1 VRVARL
7 RRSLKEEGSQE
18 DGVRVGPNHMPIDA
32 QDQEIINGLPRLA
45 DVYDTYGVQ
54 VNALPVDEI
63 FALYERTG
71 FLYPDKA
78 ARLLPHLEQV
88 KENWRR
94 MLKGGDS
101 LLYVLT
107 AGDQKHGRA
116 SIAVWRTSRNGWTSQ
131 HLVSENNPY
140 ASRAVMLSGSA
151 ASFLKATD
159 ESHQN
164 WFRPEN
170 RFPSRVFGS
179 MVQTIGESFSSVQ
192 RHMYFALS
200 KKVALPAQK
209 GIRVVP
215 YSASHK
221 EPLCAIATAARGSV
235 YVTAEELREDV
246 EFKAVDEMYRKVGLR
261 RTRRVWL
268 AYRGYKE
275 EPIGAAIAYRGPL
288 GVNFSYIENRCDL
301 LMHPT
306 LPESDVLGVA
316 SCLLKAASS
325 AYQGFEL
332 NAIPV
337 ITDQIAAT
345 ALTQLGAEMLRHY
358 CQGIWLGGGQLR
370 FYRHVDG
377 FYSRLLARSERH
389 ATQMTFVS

>member
-1 VRVARL
+1 
-7 RRSLKEEGSQE
+7 
-18 DGVRVGPNHMPIDA
+18 MPIDA
-32 QDQEIINGLPRLA
+32 LDQEIIKGLPSLA
-45 DVYDTYGVQ
+45 DVYDAYGVQ

-78 ARLLPHLEQV
+78 ARLLPHLGRV

-94 MLKGGDS
+94 MLRHGES

-107 AGDQKHGRA
+107 AGDQKRGRA
-116 SIAVWRTSRNGWTSQ
+116 SIAVWRTARNGWTSQ

-140 ASRAVMLSGSA
+140 ASRAVMLAGSA
-151 ASFLKATD
+151 ASFLKGLD

-192 RHMYFALS
+192 RHMYFSLPR
-200 KKVALPAQK
+200 KLALPAQK
-209 GIRVVP
+209 EIRVVP
-215 YSASHK
+215 YNPSQK
-221 EPLCAIATAARGSV
+221 EPLCAIATASRGTV
-235 YVTAEELREDV
+235 YVTAEELRDDV
-246 EFKAVDEMYRKVGLR
+246 EFKAVDEMYRSVGLR

-268 AYRGYKE
+268 AYRGYKN

-301 LMHPT
+301 LLHPT
-306 LPESDVLGVA
+306 LPDSNVPGVVA
-316 SCLLKAASS
+316 SLLKAASS

-332 NAIPV
+332 SAIPV
-337 ITDQIAAT
+337 ISDQIAA
-345 ALTQLGAEMLRHY
+345 ASLTQLGAEPLRHY
-358 CQGIWLGGGQLR
+358 CQGIWLKGGQLR
-370 FYRHVDG
+370 FYRHVDN

-389 ATQMTFVS
+389 APQATLVG

>member
-1 VRVARL
+1 
-7 RRSLKEEGSQE
+7 
-18 DGVRVGPNHMPIDA
+18 MPIDA
-32 QDQEIINGLPRLA
+32 LDQEIINGLPRLA
-45 DVYDTYGVQ
+45 DVYEAYGVQ

-78 ARLLPHLEQV
+78 ARLLPHLGQV

-94 MLKGGDS
+94 MLSRGES

-107 AGDQKHGRA
+107 AGDPKHGLA
-116 SIAVWRTSRNGWTSQ
+116 SIAVWRTARNGWTSQ

-151 ASFLKATD
+151 ASFLKGVDA
-159 ESHQN
+159 SHQN

-192 RHMYFALS
+192 RHMYFALPR
-200 KKVALPAQK
+200 KLVLPTQK
-209 GIRVVP
+209 GIRIVP
-215 YSASHK
+215 YSPSHK
-221 EPLCAIATAARGSV
+221 GPLCALATAARGTV
-235 YVTAEELREDV
+235 YVAAEELQEDV
-246 EFKAVDEMYRKVGLR
+246 EFKAVDEMYRSVGLR

-268 AYRGYKE
+268 AYRGYKD
-275 EPIGAAIAYRGPL
+275 EPIGAVIAYRGPL
-288 GVNFSYIENRCDL
+288 GINFSYIENRCDL
-301 LMHPT
+301 LLHPT
-306 LPESDVLGVA
+306 LPDSDVLSVA
-316 SCLLKAASS
+316 AGLLKAASS

-337 ITDQIAAT
+337 ITDQIAAA
-345 ALTQLGAEMLRHY
+345 ALTQLGAEFLRHY
-358 CQGIWLGGGQLR
+358 CQGIWLKGGQLR

-389 ATQMTFVS
+389 TTQMTFVG